1 MKYGSYKQETTSTYI
16 ILLQCILLLLSTR
29 YIKYWVSLDNR
40 QWRKYFC
47 PKPMRSWRNS
57 SPLLQRERYTCRTT
71 TSYFTLL
78 RSIVSNASCLRRSR
92 RSLLDSDHE
101 ATPPEPVLPPA
112 LFWKSILNWQI
123 HRNYK
128 RNMKYGDE
136 EETRTWRKTRN

>member
-1 MKYGSYKQETTSTYI
+1 MDPINKKQQGHAKYHYSVYY
-16 ILLQCILLLLSTR
+16 
-29 YIKYWVSLDNR
+29 YYWVPSTSNIGFLLITGNEE
-40 QWRKYFC
+40 KTFVLNPC
-47 PKPMRSWRNS
+47 VVGGTLHHSNE
-57 SPLLQRERYTCRTT
+57 SPTRAKLTT
-71 TSYFTLL
+71 ISYFTLL

-128 RNMKYGDE
+128 RSMKDGDE

>member
-1 MKYGSYKQETTSTYI
+1 MDPKNKKQQGHAKYHYSVYY
-16 ILLQCILLLLSTR
+16 
-29 YIKYWVSLDNR
+29 YYWVPSTSNIGFLLITGNEE
-40 QWRKYFC
+40 KTFVLNPC
-47 PKPMRSWRNS
+47 VAGGTLK
-57 SPLLQRERYTCRTT
+57 PLLQRERHTCKTT

>member
-1 MKYGSYKQETTSTYI
+1 MDPKNKKQQGHAKYHYSVYY
-16 ILLQCILLLLSTR
+16 
-29 YIKYWVSLDNR
+29 YYWV
-40 QWRKYFC
+40 
-47 PKPMRSWRNS
+47 P
-57 SPLLQRERYTCRTT
+57 SPSNIGFLLITGNEGKTFVLNPCVAGGTLHHYSKESAARAKQQLLI
-71 TSYFTLL
+71 FTLL

-136 EETRTWRKTRN
+136 EETGTWRKTRN